1 MREPGRVRRAAA
13 RGPAALLVA
22 LLATG
27 CSGVRTY
34 PNELA
39 PNFRVHTQVESM
51 SAMKSTVAEFDI
63 HRVDARCETEYLGR
77 VYLDRPRIDVGI
89 PVGGPVYLD
98 FIFASKAFLSTQVQA
113 TRYTTVLTPRPGHEY
128 DVQVRYLK
136 GLYSVAIRES
146 ARGGG
151 AGRLLERRDLA
162 DCRPRAAR

>member
-1 MREPGRVRRAAA
+1 MREPAGARGRGAAA
-13 RGPAALLVA
+13 LFAALLA
-22 LLATG
+22 AG

-39 PNFRVHTQVESM
+39 PNFRVHTQVESV
-51 SAMKSTVAEFDI
+51 SALKSTVAEFDI
-63 HRVDARCETEYLGR
+63 HTVDARCETDYLGR
-77 VYLDRPRIDVGI
+77 VYLDKPRVDVGV
-89 PVGGPVYLD
+89 PVGKPVYLD

-136 GLYSVAIRES
+136 GIYSVAIRE
-146 ARGGG
+146 APRGG

-162 DCRPRAAR
+162 DCKPRAGK